1 MPPKPQPIRPTH
13 RLINQ
18 HPIILPTQ
26 EINNN
31 DASKYNE
38 SVSKDPLN
46 QCSDCSKNNKMI
58 IGGVIITVLLLIYRK
73 NR

>member
-1 MPPKPQPIRPTH
+1 MIPTPIKPTH

-18 HPIILPTQ
+18 YPIVFHKPN
-26 EINNN
+26 INNN
-31 DASKYNE
+31 DATKYNE